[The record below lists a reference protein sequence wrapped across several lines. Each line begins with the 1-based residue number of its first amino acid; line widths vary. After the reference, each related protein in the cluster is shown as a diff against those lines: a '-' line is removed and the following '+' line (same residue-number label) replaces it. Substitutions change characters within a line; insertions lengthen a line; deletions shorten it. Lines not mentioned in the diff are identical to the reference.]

1 MNVVIA
7 RDSVKASKI
16 EIAKHDDRFEDEN
29 ANTKTENKGVLP
41 VTDHHEESTVTTDGP
56 MRGEIQSDM
65 LQKQYEE
72 SLEANRALKKQL
84 ESRDRIIKTQISEI
98 HRLQGENKIAVGEKN
113 ECKKEA
119 ENLKKELESEKW
131 LGERLK
137 HDIRDLQMQLDFQD
151 CYLQEQ
157 SHQSGLMESLLNELQ
172 KRNNA
177 QQKEIIELKK
187 QLHTA
192 KEKLDNQIM
201 DLQKMLGIQACERN

>member
-16 EIAKHDDRFEDEN
+16 EVAKHDDSFKDEN
-29 ANTKTENKGVLP
+29 ENSKTDNKGVLR
-41 VTDHHEESTVTTDGP
+41 VTDHHEENIATTDGP
-56 MRGEIQSDM
+56 TRGIPSDM
-65 LQKQYEE
+65 LHKQYEE
-72 SLEANRALKKQL
+72 SVEANRLLKKQL

-98 HRLQGENKIAVGEKN
+98 HRLQGENKIAVGEKD
-113 ECKKEA
+113 ELKKES

-137 HDIRDLQMQLDFQD
+137 HDVRDLQMQLDFQD

-157 SHQSGLMESLLNELQ
+157 SHQSGLMESLLTELQ
-172 KRNNA
+172 KRNDA

-192 KEKLDNQIM
+192 KDKLDNQIM
-201 DLQKMLGIQACERN
+201 DLQKILGIQACKRN